1 MQSSPLPVQK
11 AEMKVRITMPPKDG
25 KRLGEQVRGL
35 SAEGG
40 IEEDE
45 MSAEE
50 WEIVSAGLSAHSLC
64 ANAKRRFSLALALH
78 RS

>member
-1 MQSSPLPVQK
+1 
-11 AEMKVRITMPPKDG
+11 MPPKDG

-35 SAEGG
+35 SSQGG

-50 WEIVSAGLSAHSLC
+50 WEVVCPFLFIIVEIHLDPDAIPLLT
-64 ANAKRRFSLALALH
+64 LH